1 MPESPS
7 TAADAEARERA
18 VDPRRNVVL
27 EASAGTG
34 KTSVLVRR
42 YLNLLHAGVDPAH
55 ILAMTFTRQAAAE
68 MRARIIEGLRAE
80 AERSAAGRA
89 RWRTLRDRLGEIAI
103 STVDAF
109 CLSLLREFP
118 LEADLDPGFT
128 VADETEIPEMVR
140 QAAEHALAVC
150 GGLARDDAELA
161 MLLAQLGPW
170 RARTALTHLLARRLV
185 VPRAFR
191 RFLAGTPRDLTA
203 ETACRRAASALADR
217 LAPRAAEVRRF
228 LEDGPYDQARFGI
241 VVRDL
246 VLVCPAAAAWLPDGT
261 GAAAPAPPATDP
273 ARTDPARTDPAR
285 ADPARADP
293 ALADPARLAAALDRL
308 RRYFLTARGAPR
320 RSFPLPGVRPGAP
333 VRRRFRAAA
342 GAIAAAVHDV
352 VARLD
357 RDRNVV
363 LVRAARRLFAVADRA
378 YRQQIASRA
387 QLDFTDVLERALDL
401 LRRMDEF
408 ARSRYRLES
417 RYQHVL
423 VDECQDTSREQWELV
438 WLLVRSWGE
447 GAGLVHEAALPPSIF
462 VVGDRKQSIFRFRDA
477 DVSVMQDAVDG
488 VAALR
493 DGAPAPDG
501 GGVRQTIARSFRATP
516 PLLAFLNDLF
526 AAVPKAPAR
535 RDAFRF
541 AAEDHFPCDPDVPR
555 EPAADLPLGV
565 LVGSD
570 AEECAAAVAAEVV
583 RLLAGGTVRD
593 RETGMTRSVRPGDV
607 AVLFRARESH
617 RAFERALGRQSVAVS
632 VHKGLGFF
640 DAEEI
645 KDLRALLR
653 FLARPRSELCA
664 AAFLRSRVV
673 GLSDRALA
681 GLAGRLA
688 DALLAAEPP
697 DAAAALADDDRQA
710 LDRARAGVPGWLAL
724 VDRLPPAEV
733 VDRVLR
739 ESAYEVELG
748 AGPALQAREN
758 LKKIRSIVRRVQ
770 NRGYATMARVAAHVD
785 HLSGDVSN
793 ALVEAFDAVRL
804 MTVHAAKGLEFPVVF
819 LVDVGRGTGSDTPA
833 IRVAT
838 DAGGGRPAVAVWPY
852 RGDAGEA
859 EDERLRDLE
868 ETKRLLYVAATRAR
882 ERLYFAADAPRG
894 ELAMRRGSL
903 GEVLPPVFTAAL
915 GTAAAAGA
923 AVADWSGPSG
933 RAHRLAIRR
942 PPEPTAPAD

>member
-1 MPESPS
+1 MQ
-7 TAADAEARERA
+7 AADAAARERA

-34 KTSVLVRR
+34 KTTVLVTR
-42 YLNLLHAGVDPAH
+42 YLNLLRAGVDPAH

-80 AERSAAGRA
+80 AAGSGDGRA
-89 RWRTLRDRLGEIAI
+89 RWRALRDRLGEIAI

-128 VADETEIPEMVR
+128 VADETEIPALVR
-140 QAAEHALAVC
+140 QAGEHALAVC
-150 GGLARDDAELA
+150 GRLARDDAELA

-170 RARTALTHLLARRLV
+170 RARTALTHLLGRRLV

-203 ETACRRAASALADR
+203 ETACRRAAAALADR
-217 LAPRAAEVRRF
+217 LTSRSAEVRRF
-228 LEDGPYDQARFGI
+228 LQDGPHDQARFGI
-241 VVRDL
+241 AAHDL
-246 VLVCPAAAAWLPDGT
+246 ALVCPDAASWLPDGDL
-261 GAAAPAPPATDP
+261 A
-273 ARTDPARTDPAR
+273 
-285 ADPARADP
+285 ADPVP
-293 ALADPARLAAALDRL
+293 AADPARLAAALDRL
-308 RRYFLTARGAPR
+308 RRYFLTARGEPR
-320 RSFPLPGVRPGAP
+320 RRFPLPAAPPGDPA
-333 VRRRFRAAA
+333 RRRFRAAA
-342 GAIAAAVHDV
+342 GAIAGAVHDV

-363 LVRAARRLFAVADRA
+363 LVRAAQRLFAVADRA
-378 YRQQIASRA
+378 YRQRLEARA

-447 GAGLVHEAALPPSIF
+447 GAGLVHEASLPPSIF
-462 VVGDRKQSIFRFRDA
+462 VVGDRKQSIYRFRDA
-477 DVSVMQDAVDG
+477 DVSVLQDAVDG

-493 DGAPAPDG
+493 DEASAGDGAADGGAPRDDR
-501 GGVRQTIARSFRATP
+501 GVRQTIAQSFRATP

-526 AAVPKAPAR
+526 AAVPKAPGR

-541 AAEDHFPCDPDVPR
+541 AAEDHFPV
-555 EPAADLPLGV
+555 EPHAPGAAPETPLGAIVAADG
-565 LVGSD
+565 D
-570 AEECAAAVAAEVV
+570 AQAAAVATEAA
-583 RLLAGGTVRD
+583 RLLDAGTVRD
-593 RETGMTRSVRPGDV
+593 RETGAARPVRPDDV

-617 RAFERALGRQSVAVS
+617 RAFERAFARRGVAVS

-640 DAEEI
+640 DADEI
-645 KDLRALLR
+645 KDLRALVR
-653 FLARPRSELCA
+653 YLARPRSELRA
-664 AAFLRSRVV
+664 AALLRSRVI
-673 GLSDRALA
+673 GLSDPGLA
-681 GLAGRLA
+681 RLAGRLA
-688 DALLAAEPP
+688 DALLAPEPP
-697 DAAAALADDDRQA
+697 AAAAGLAAGDREA
-710 LDRARAGVPGWLAL
+710 LERARAGVPRWLAL

-733 VDRVLR
+733 LDRVIR

-748 AGPALQAREN
+748 PGPALQAREN
-758 LKKIRSIVRRVQ
+758 LKKMRSIVRRVQ

-785 HLSGDVSN
+785 HLSGDLSN

-819 LVDVGRGTGSDTPA
+819 LVDLGRGTGAEAPA
-833 IRVAT
+833 IRVAA
-838 DAGGGRPAVAVWPY
+838 DAGGGRPSVSVWPY
-852 RGDAGEA
+852 RDGAGESD
-859 EDERLRDLE
+859 DERQRELE

-882 ERLYFAADAPRG
+882 DRLYFAADAPRG
-894 ELAMRRGSL
+894 EPAMRRGSL
-903 GEVLPPVFTAAL
+903 GEVLPPAFTAVL
-915 GTAAAAGA
+915 GQAAATAGA
-923 AVADWSGPSG
+923 SVAWTGPSG
-933 RAHRLAIRR
+933 RPHPLAVCR
-942 PPEPTAPAD
+942 PPEAGAAPE

>member
-1 MPESPS
+1 MTTGASGPRD
-7 TAADAEARERA
+7 AAAPNGDAAARARA

-34 KTSVLVRR
+34 KTSVLVTR
-42 YLNLLHAGVDPAH
+42 YLNLLRAGVDPAH

-68 MRARIIEGLRAE
+68 MRARIIERLRSE
-80 AERSAAGRA
+80 TERSDDGRA
-89 RWRTLRDRLGEIAI
+89 RWRSLRDRLGEIAI

-128 VADETEIPEMVR
+128 VADATEIPEIVR
-140 QAAEHALAVC
+140 QAAEHALVVC

-170 RARTALTHLLARRLV
+170 RARTALTHLLGRRLV

-191 RFLAGTPRDLTA
+191 RFLAGTPRELTA
-203 ETACRRAASALADR
+203 EAACRRAASALADR
-217 LAPRAAEVRRF
+217 LEGRSAAVRRF
-228 LEDGPYDQARFGI
+228 FEDGPFDEARFGI

-246 VLVCPAAAAWLPDGT
+246 VLVCPLAAGWLPAGIGSVGPVPAAGSAAA
-261 GAAAPAPPATDP
+261 DP
-273 ARTDPARTDPAR
+273 V
-285 ADPARADP
+285 
-293 ALADPARLAAALDRL
+293 RLAGALHRL

-320 RSFPLPGVRPGAP
+320 RSFPLRHVRAAP
-333 VRRRFRAAA
+333 ARRRFRAAA
-342 GAIAAAVHDV
+342 AAIAAAVHDV
-352 VARLD
+352 VAALD
-357 RDRNVV
+357 RDRNAV
-363 LVRAARRLFAVADRA
+363 LVRAAQRLFAVADQA
-378 YRQQIASRA
+378 YRRQIESRA

-477 DVSVMQDAVDG
+477 DVSVLQDAVDG

-493 DGAPAPDG
+493 DGAPAPG
-501 GGVRQTIARSFRATP
+501 GGDVRQTISRSFRALP

-526 AAVPKAPAR
+526 AAVPKAPQR

-541 AAEDHFPCDPDVPR
+541 EAEDQFPCDPDAPPG
-555 EPAADLPLGV
+555 PAAETPLGV
-565 LVGSD
+565 VAGVDPD
-570 AEECAAAVAAEVV
+570 ACAALVADEAL
-583 RLLAGGTVRD
+583 RLIDSGAVRD
-593 RETGMTRSVRPGDV
+593 RETGVARRVQPGDM

-617 RAFERALGRQSVAVS
+617 RAFERAFARRSLAVS

-645 KDLRALLR
+645 KDMRALLR

-664 AAFLRSRVV
+664 AAFLRSRLV

-688 DALLAAEPP
+688 NSLVEPQPSVAAET
-697 DAAAALADDDRQA
+697 LGEDDRRA
-710 LDRARAGVPGWLAL
+710 LERARGSVPRWLDL

-733 VDRVLR
+733 LDRVIR
-739 ESAYEVELG
+739 ESAYAVELG
-748 AGPALQAREN
+748 LGPALQAREN
-758 LKKIRSIVRRVQ
+758 LKKFRSIVRRVQ

-793 ALVEAFDAVRL
+793 ALVEAFDAVRM

-819 LVDVGRGTGSDTPA
+819 IVDIGRGTGADTPA

-838 DAGGGRPAVAVWPY
+838 DAGGGRPAISIWPY
-852 RGDAGEA
+852 RGGAGEA
-859 EDERLRDLE
+859 EDERERDLE

-882 ERLYFAADAPRG
+882 DRLYFAADAPQG
-894 ELAMRRGSL
+894 EPAIRRGSL
-903 GEVLPPVFTAAL
+903 AEVLPSGFTAAL
-915 GTAAAAGA
+915 GQAAGA
-923 AVADWSGPSG
+923 AGAFVDWTGPSG
-933 RAHRLAIRR
+933 RTHPLAVCR
-942 PPEPTAPAD
+942 PLNQADADAGAG

>member
-1 MPESPS
+1 MSE
-7 TAADAEARERA
+7 AADAAARRRA

-34 KTSVLVRR
+34 KTTVLVTR
-42 YLNLLHAGVDPAH
+42 YLNLLGAGVDPAH

-80 AERSAAGRA
+80 AERSGDGRA
-89 RWRTLRDRLGEIAI
+89 RWRALRDRLGEIAI

-128 VADETEIPEMVR
+128 VADETEIPAIVR

-150 GGLARDDAELA
+150 GHLARDDAELA

-170 RARTALTHLLARRLV
+170 RARTALTHLLGRRLV
-185 VPRAFR
+185 VPRAFH

-203 ETACRRAASALADR
+203 EAACRRTAAALADR
-217 LAPRAAEVRRF
+217 LAPRAAAVRRF
-228 LEDGPYDQARFGI
+228 LEDGPFDQARFGI
-241 VVRDL
+241 VARDL
-246 VLVCPAAAAWLPDGT
+246 ALVCPAAAAWLPDGASPAG
-261 GAAAPAPPATDP
+261 GAARP
-273 ARTDPARTDPAR
+273 
-285 ADPARADP
+285 ADPV
-293 ALADPARLAAALDRL
+293 RLAAALDRL

-320 RSFPLPGVRPGAP
+320 RSFPLAGARAGAP
-333 VRRRFRAAA
+333 ARRRFRAAA

-363 LVRAARRLFAVADRA
+363 LVRAAQRLFAVADRA
-378 YRQQIASRA
+378 YRERIEARA

-438 WLLVRSWGE
+438 WLLVRSWRE

-462 VVGDRKQSIFRFRDA
+462 VVGDRKQSIYRFRDA

-493 DGAPAPDG
+493 DGAAAGDGAPSRGD

-526 AAVPKAPAR
+526 AAVPKAPRR

-541 AAEDHFPCDPDVPR
+541 AAEDHFPRDPDAPR
-555 EPAADLPLGV
+555 AAAADTPLGV
-565 LVGSD
+565 IVASGPD
-570 AEECAAAVAAEVV
+570 AQAAAVAAEVA
-583 RLLAGGTVRD
+583 RLLDAGTVRD
-593 RETGMTRSVRPGDV
+593 RETGAARPVRPADV

-617 RAFERALGRQSVAVS
+617 RAFERAFGRCAVAVS

-640 DAEEI
+640 DAEEV
-645 KDLRALLR
+645 KDMRALVR
-653 FLARPRSELCA
+653 YLARPRSELRA
-664 AAFLRSRVV
+664 AALLRSRVV
-673 GLSDRALA
+673 GLSDRVLACLA
-681 GLAGRLA
+681 GSLA
-688 DALLAAEPP
+688 DALVAPEPP
-697 DAAAALADDDRQA
+697 AAAASLAGDDREA
-710 LDRARAGVPGWLAL
+710 LERARAGVPGWLAL

-733 VDRVLR
+733 LDRVLR

-748 AGPALQAREN
+748 PGPVLQAREN
-758 LKKIRSIVRRVQ
+758 LKKMRGIVRRVQ

-819 LVDVGRGTGSDTPA
+819 LVDLGRGTGSDAPA
-833 IRVAT
+833 IRVAA
-838 DAGGGRPAVAVWPY
+838 DPGGGRPSVSVWPY
-852 RGDAGEA
+852 RGGAGEA
-859 EDERLRDLE
+859 EDERQRELE

-894 ELAMRRGSL
+894 EPAMRRGSL
-903 GEVLPPVFTAAL
+903 GEVLPPAFTAAL
-915 GTAAAAGA
+915 GQAAATGGP
-923 AVADWSGPSG
+923 VVDWTGPSG
-933 RAHRLAIRR
+933 RAHPLAVCR
-942 PPEPTAPAD
+942 PPARGARDPDPG